1 MRSKEF
7 RDLLAHGV
15 PAVRVQSQARWKRSD
30 EGRKTK
36 LRNAETIARH
46 ADTDI
51 RVERRNSQIAERAER
66 ARNSTHDVE
75 VRLAERR
82 RAWKEQEFCRRME
95 MEEREAQ
102 ADRHMKEVSER
113 QAHERAIQSVRRQMK
128 EEEHREMSRRRARQ
142 REALRER
149 LREKSE
155 RESVR
160 IEAEHRQR
168 ARQRI
173 KLRNIPPMGNERC
186 TNIQELASR
195 YDIDV
200 ATVRSRVLAHM
211 KRGNK

>member
-1 MRSKEF
+1 
-7 RDLLAHGV
+7 
-15 PAVRVQSQARWKRSD
+15 
-30 EGRKTK
+30 
-36 LRNAETIARH
+36 
-46 ADTDI
+46 
-51 RVERRNSQIAERAER
+51 
-66 ARNSTHDVE
+66 
-75 VRLAERR
+75 
-82 RAWKEQEFCRRME
+82 
-95 MEEREAQ
+95 
-102 ADRHMKEVSER
+102 
-113 QAHERAIQSVRRQMK
+113 
-128 EEEHREMSRRRARQ
+128 MSRRRARQ

-173 KLRNIPPMGNERC
+173 KLRNIPPPMGNEIG